1 MRLFVFL
8 LLSLT
13 FNETYSQDS
22 KRSEKILTYRHGCH
36 GNCNYSYDDTCGLAK
51 DSIIDLIKI
60 VRIND
65 KYYRN
70 DKLLTKQKMDS
81 LNTAITSKLE
91 VIKKLKTDISLDKQ
105 AKYVPPI
112 PKCFEFEEYKIYRKG
127 KVLILN
133 VLNHKSNQDG
143 RILLEEE
150 IEIFNKLNMIIK

>member
-1 MRLFVFL
+1 MVAMGIAIIHMTTR
-8 LLSLT
+8 
-13 FNETYSQDS
+13 
-22 KRSEKILTYRHGCH
+22 
-36 GNCNYSYDDTCGLAK
+36 GLAK

-81 LNTAITSKLE
+81 LNTVITSKLE
-91 VIKKLKTDISLDKQ
+91 VIKKLKSDISLDKQ
-105 AKYVPPI
+105 AKFVPPI
-112 PKCFEFEEYKIYRKG
+112 PECFEFEEYKIYRKG
-127 KVLILN
+127 KVLIFK